1 MNTEIKGIVR
11 YGEEQLGDGIVR
23 PSADITAQ
31 MFVTHIPS
39 SEACQRRRSVCWQ
52 EVHRPMLR
60 LHLFRNT
67 MVALNHDCV
76 TIVPAHDGPLQLE
89 FFGNGKLKSKKGNEM
104 CWYRQTLSQS
114 AQPIPVR
121 HPGLAAWRRDQHGSQ
136 LEVRQETLGRK
147 HGSPR
152 STLLQLFKRTASE
165 TSVSTAASTARGF
178 ITPGCGRRTA
188 SDI

>member
-23 PSADITAQ
+23 PSADITAH
-31 MFVTHIPS
+31 MIVTHIPS

-60 LHLFRNT
+60 LHLSRNT
-67 MVALNHDCV
+67 MVPLNCV
-76 TIVPAHDGPLQLE
+76 TIVPAHDGPLLLE

-104 CWYRQTLSQS
+104 CWYRQLSVCTTYS
-114 AQPIPVR
+114 SSS
-121 HPGLAAWRRDQHGSQ
+121 PGAGG
-136 LEVRQETLGRK
+136 LETRSTWFATGGATRNTGEETWE
-147 HGSPR
+147 SPR

-165 TSVSTAASTARGF
+165 TSVSTAASTAPGS
-178 ITPGCGRRTA
+178 TMPGCGRRTA

>member
-11 YGEEQLGDGIVR
+11 YGDEQLGDGIVR

-31 MFVTHIPS
+31 MIVTHVPS
-39 SEACQRRRSVCWQ
+39 SEASQRRRSVCRQ
-52 EVHRPMLR
+52 EVHRSVLR
-60 LHLFRNT
+60 LHLSRNT
-67 MVALNHDCV
+67 MLPLKWV
-76 TIVPAHDGPLQLE
+76 TIVPAHDGPLLLE

-104 CWYRQTLSQS
+104 CWYRQPLSQS

-147 HGSPR
+147 HGRVQDQHCYSSSSELHQR
-152 STLLQLFKRTASE
+152 LL
-165 TSVSTAASTARGF
+165 
-178 ITPGCGRRTA
+178 
-188 SDI
+188 

>member
-31 MFVTHIPS
+31 MIVTHIPS

-52 EVHRPMLR
+52 EVHRSMLR

-147 HGSPR
+147 HGRVQDQHCYSSSSELHQR
-152 STLLQLFKRTASE
+152 LL
-165 TSVSTAASTARGF
+165 
-178 ITPGCGRRTA
+178 
-188 SDI
+188 